1 MRDAVGTPCIVGQVD
16 LHFSGSAKEIFHHDA
31 LPARLF
37 APRHACRC
45 SRRHLYFGGDQD
57 FYGFSRSLC
66 VGTGYV
72 LLWLLLKNQRTRG
85 SKLLG
90 CRYSHGIS
98 SSYFDYFDYFDAGYF
113 TFAECPGLV
122 MPTIGIEINQTY
134 TFLQEDISNW
144 YHPMGFAYIPDG
156 EHNGNEELEPYIS
169 LTGSTCVADLSCPT
183 PRYFRGTQYLGEIGT
198 KDFGLG
204 ESSQMRRWFHPS
216 EQWCSCDIPGSHT

>member
-1 MRDAVGTPCIVGQVD
+1 MT
-16 LHFSGSAKEIFHHDA
+16 
-31 LPARLF
+31 
-37 APRHACRC
+37 
-45 SRRHLYFGGDQD
+45 
-57 FYGFSRSLC
+57 
-66 VGTGYV
+66 
-72 LLWLLLKNQRTRG
+72 
-85 SKLLG
+85 
-90 CRYSHGIS
+90 
-98 SSYFDYFDYFDAGYF
+98 FDAGYF
-113 TFAECPGLV
+113 TFAECPGMV

-216 EQWCSCDIPGSHT
+216 EQWCRCYIP